1 MCATGPSSSSWPVL
15 ALRLSPPLPH
25 PAAGSYCCPA
35 RPLSHPSMPLALLP
49 RREPIPPAGTWLTA
63 LREVHCDQ
71 SGQSLLILI
80 FQLNKDQSCLSCP
93 LQHAGPMWHTRA
105 TLSTS
110 LAHSLLLTTMQNR
123 HCYLLCFIGEETEA
137 RRGKMTGP
145 GHTPGTGQE
154 PDGRPGSRARAPSVS
169 STSFLTFSTYL
180 KSYCLSASARIHS
193 PFLSLAPE
201 KKIPRSATTPTRAS
215 CHLPGRISPGSWS
228 RLPHELAGRAP
239 ALGDLGAPA
248 PLGLV

>member
-1 MCATGPSSSSWPVL
+1 M
-15 ALRLSPPLPH
+15 
-25 PAAGSYCCPA
+25 
-35 RPLSHPSMPLALLP
+35 
-49 RREPIPPAGTWLTA
+49 
-63 LREVHCDQ
+63 
-71 SGQSLLILI
+71 
-80 FQLNKDQSCLSCP
+80 SCP
-93 LQHAGPMWHTRA
+93 LQHAGPTWHTRA

-110 LAHSLLLTTMQNR
+110 LAHSFLLTTMQNR
-123 HCYLLCFIGEETEA
+123 HCHLLCFIGEETEA

-154 PDGRPGSRARAPSVS
+154 PDGRPSSRARAPSVS
-169 STSFLTFSTYL
+169 STSFLTFSTYH
-180 KSYCLSASARIHS
+180 KSYCLSASARTHS
-193 PFLSLAPE
+193 PFLSLEPE
-201 KKIPRSATTPTRAS
+201 KKSHVQHPLPPEPS